1 MSQRKLTPVEVQF
14 LQEALNADYR
24 IATIRLR
31 EGEYQYALAKTIAAF
46 QLDLYFPD
54 VKEIIKRLYE
64 EDKAEDIQFVRRIQT
79 ILKKMEKSNILTILP
94 KKKPWELQKYA
105 LTSFKFQDSDKN
117 LVALAT
123 DEQIKHSLII
133 LSAMVNQ
140 KQIEIIKPTNIRKM
154 LSIIA
159 LLFSIVASYGFVLW
173 NFMQPAIEPLIF
185 IPAFTFA
192 IVCSILLGKILS
204 GE

>member
-1 MSQRKLTPVEVQF
+1 LSQRKLTPVEVQF

>member
-1 MSQRKLTPVEVQF
+1 
-14 LQEALNADYR
+14 
-24 IATIRLR
+24 LR